1 MGGIRQKTPRR
12 WEYIRMYKNG
22 INHTTRT
29 YSLDTNY
36 KIQMGDTRNAVAEGI
51 FKAMR
56 GWGLELWIVVRV
68 ENRNNSILVLF

>member
-1 MGGIRQKTPRR
+1 
-12 WEYIRMYKNG
+12 
-22 INHTTRT
+22 
-29 YSLDTNY
+29 
-36 KIQMGDTRNAVAEGI
+36 MGDTRNAVGEGI